1 MPTCV
6 PDKLKEM
13 FYILPGQKSEE
24 KKDLTMENFGE
35 FSLMVS
41 REVCSN
47 NRERKRDR
55 PKEMESH
62 KIRNVCI
69 PR

>member
-1 MPTCV
+1 MPICV

-13 FYILPGQKSEE
+13 LYILPGQKSAQ
-24 KKDLTMENFGE
+24 KKDLTVKNFGE

-41 REVCSN
+41 HGVCSN

-55 PKEMESH
+55 LQEMESH
-62 KIRNVCI
+62 RIRNICT